1 MYDLVLSGRYKT
13 ALKRLSRHKDFDQL
27 ALEHVVKLLSHDK
40 FLAPRYRDHE
50 LKGEFTG
57 IRECH
62 IKNDILLL
70 YRKEKKVLVLLL
82 VDLGSHSQLFGK

>member
-1 MYDLVLSGRYKT
+1 MYDVVLSVRYKT
-13 ALKRLSRHKDFDQL
+13 SLKRRSRHKDFDQSE
-27 ALEHVVKLLSHDK
+27 LEHVVKLLSRDQH
-40 FLAPRYRDHE
+40 LAPNYRDHE
-50 LKGEFTG
+50 LKGEFVG